1 MSTLAAHGIE
11 VQTPAGWDGRIS
23 LRPTGPQPGAEHPV
37 AHLASFALPSQC
49 GDFGSGAVE
58 RMTARDV
65 LICLLEFDQPEAGS
79 ALFARRTVPRL
90 RPSDFAPNS
99 MQRTI
104 PGMCGTQ
111 VFFTAAGRAMCLY
124 VVLGSFRSRAS
135 LVPAVNGVLAG
146 LRITRRA

>member
-11 VQTPAGWDGRIS
+11 VQIPAGWDGRIS
-23 LRPTGPQPGAEHPV
+23 VRPAGTAPGAEHPV
-37 AHLASFALPSQC
+37 AHLASFALPARC

-65 LICLLEFDQPEAGS
+65 LVCLLEFDQPEAGS
-79 ALFARRTVPRL
+79 ALFGRRAVPRF
-90 RPSDFAPNS
+90 RPDDFAPNS

-104 PGMCGTQ
+104 PGMCGAQ
-111 VFFTAAGRAMCLY
+111 AFFTAAGRAMCLY

-135 LVPAVNGVLAG
+135 LAPAVNGVLSD
-146 LRITRRA
+146 LRISRRT